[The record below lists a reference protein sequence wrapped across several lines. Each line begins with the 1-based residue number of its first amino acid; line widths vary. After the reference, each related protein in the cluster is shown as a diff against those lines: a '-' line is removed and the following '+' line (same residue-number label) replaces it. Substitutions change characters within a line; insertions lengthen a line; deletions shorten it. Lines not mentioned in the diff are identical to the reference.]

1 MGLRPDQDIVAD
13 DCGVARRPRITA
25 FSITMLRRGPTLI
38 SPVLGGQHG
47 PDGTRASGSM
57 RTAPPQ
63 RWLPGGSR
71 RSPRFG
77 RGADDVVL
85 LPAACRRTRGDQWS
99 GARGRSRTPAIGEHP
114 SAALAISSPN
124 PTRLALQRA
133 EMFGVLPGA
142 GFNTLASPICTAAGI
157 DPTSARE
164 YRRFVLKDDVSTR
177 GATHVEQSTGWY
189 DLRPNR

>member
-77 RGADDVVL
+77 RGADDVSYCPQL
-85 LPAACRRTRGDQWS
+85 AGEREETS
-99 GARGRSRTPAIGEHP
+99 GLEPVAGHEP
-114 SAALAISSPN
+114 
-124 PTRLALQRA
+124 RL
-133 EMFGVLPGA
+133 
-142 GFNTLASPICTAAGI
+142 S
-157 DPTSARE
+157 
-164 YRRFVLKDDVSTR
+164 VSTQALHWR
-177 GATHVEQSTGWY
+177 FPRPTQPGWPFNG
-189 DLRPNR
+189 LRCSVYSRALVSILSRRPYAPRRA